1 MYRTNNFYT
10 NSIYDILLI
19 GVLNSFSDLF
29 SKYVTLCV
37 EPFIK
42 FIVPESKM
50 ERALSVNFI
59 VTSSISMFANF
70 LGATLISFTGIYQL
84 AFINAGTF
92 FGGNWHSTD

>member
-10 NSIYDILLI
+10 NSIYGILLI

-70 LGATLISFTGIYQL
+70 LGATPHKLIHTFATLAKEGNYGRGITSFNS
-84 AFINAGTF
+84 F
-92 FGGNWHSTD
+92 